1 MQYKILIALSCML
14 AYTYTATAQDNDTTQ
29 IHDLSLNE
37 IVISASKF
45 KEHKKN
51 VTQRIESITQKEIEW
66 SVPQTSAT
74 MLEQTGNV
82 FVQRSQ
88 AGGGSPVIRGFE
100 ANRVLMVID
109 GVRMNNAIYRGGHL
123 QNVITV
129 DNNML
134 DKVEVLYGPSS
145 TLYGSDAL
153 GGVIV
158 FSTKKPQLA
167 EWKGMDV
174 HTNVITRYSSAN
186 HEGTGHVDFNLGF
199 RKFASLTSVTYSK
212 FGDLRQG
219 NLRNPFGEPLGLRNE
234 YVERVGDT
242 DMVFL
247 NADPNVQ
254 KNSGYKQIDMMQ
266 KFLYQQNEHIA
277 HSLNLQY
284 STSSDIPRYDR
295 LTDYRNGSLRYAEW
309 YYGPQTRLMGAY
321 QFDATNLHGFIDE
334 IKAGVNYQYI
344 EESRNQRSLNDDV
357 RQSRNE
363 QLDVIGYNIDLR
375 KVMNRHELTLGTDGQ
390 YNKVRSTANGENI
403 VTGATTPLDTRY
415 PDGGSSMYYGA
426 VYAQHLYK
434 IVPGKLILND
444 GLRLNFVNQRAT
456 FVDKTF
462 FPFPYNEATQRNSAL
477 SGNLG
482 LVYMPNTDW
491 RFTMNG
497 STGFRSP
504 NIDDVGKVFESVT
517 GEILVVPN
525 PDLKPEYTYNA
536 DLGISYTD
544 GNHIKIEANGFYTWF
559 RNAIVT
565 SAFNLAG
572 DDSVM
577 YDGKLTAVMANQNKA
592 TAYLYGLNAA
602 VTLKLMPRVTLYST
616 FNYTY
621 GRYENAGVEVPL
633 DHIPP
638 IFGKTSLI
646 YSQKRFEGEVYTMYN
661 GWKHLDDYSPSGED
675 NLKYATSQ
683 GMPAWYTLNL
693 RTGYK
698 FNSNMS
704 IQIALENI
712 MDQNYRVFSSGVSA
726 PGRNL
731 VITLRGTL

>member
-1 MQYKILIALSCML
+1 
-14 AYTYTATAQDNDTTQ
+14 
-29 IHDLSLNE
+29 
-37 IVISASKF
+37 
-45 KEHKKN
+45 
-51 VTQRIESITQKEIEW
+51 
-66 SVPQTSAT
+66 
-74 MLEQTGNV
+74 
-82 FVQRSQ
+82 
-88 AGGGSPVIRGFE
+88 
-100 ANRVLMVID
+100 
-109 GVRMNNAIYRGGHL
+109 
-123 QNVITV
+123 
-129 DNNML
+129 
-134 DKVEVLYGPSS
+134 
-145 TLYGSDAL
+145 
-153 GGVIV
+153 
-158 FSTKKPQLA
+158 
-167 EWKGMDV
+167 
-174 HTNVITRYSSAN
+174 
-186 HEGTGHVDFNLGF
+186 
-199 RKFASLTSVTYSK
+199 
-212 FGDLRQG
+212 
-219 NLRNPFGEPLGLRNE
+219 
-234 YVERVGDT
+234 
-242 DMVFL
+242 
-247 NADPNVQ
+247 
-254 KNSGYKQIDMMQ
+254 
-266 KFLYQQNEHIA
+266 
-277 HSLNLQY
+277 
-284 STSSDIPRYDR
+284 
-295 LTDYRNGSLRYAEW
+295 
-309 YYGPQTRLMGAY
+309 MGAY

-334 IKAGVNYQYI
+334 IKAGINYQYI
-344 EESRNQRSLNDDV
+344 EESRHQRSLNDNV
-357 RQSRNE
+357 RQSRKE

-444 GLRLNFVNQRAT
+444 GLRLNFVNQQAT

-504 NIDDVGKVFESVT
+504 NIDDVGKVFESVS

-675 NLKYATSQ
+675 NLKYATSM